1 MKKTT
6 TAKRSSAQKKLIPAA
21 GALMVSAAMLG
32 TSTFAWFTM
41 SREVQVTGL
50 NMTATVPEDLQISL
64 GAIYKANNSA
74 IAVEGDKLSLA
85 NSTGTIYGDDGTAAA
100 PQNTWDWASSADI
113 SAYYQFGKLMPAS
126 SRDGATIFYTADATG
141 SGRTVSNVAKYFAAN
156 SGLTAW
162 AAGGT
167 ATPTGDQDSAKA
179 KLHAITSKS
188 GAQKDTGTD
197 KWDPSGADGTT
208 YIKATSWEDTNDDGY
223 YVDIPIW
230 LRSSATEDINV
241 KVEGYV
247 LPQSGNTGKTDTQI
261 ELYRSVRVALLN
273 GDTQG
278 IKPASGSATAVTAG
292 SVVNTNNILPLVD
305 ALDKT
310 KVDGDS
316 KYTEITNIT
325 NPFTATAANPSIL
338 DSAIYHERTSATGA
352 DLYAVNEL
360 TAYTAEQISGD
371 KTGHLVNGDKYG
383 TYTTYTAYDGT
394 SAVAT
399 VKANT
404 TSDAYG
410 DAKMLWIRVWLDGED
425 EECWNDN
432 AGQDWAISLKFT
444 KIESGS

>member
-1 MKKTT
+1 M
-6 TAKRSSAQKKLIPAA
+6 AY
-21 GALMVSAAMLG
+21 
-32 TSTFAWFTM
+32 AWFTM
-41 SREVQVTGL
+41 SREVNVTGL
-50 NMTATVPEDLQISL
+50 QMTATVPEDLQISL

-85 NSTGTIYGDDGTAAA
+85 NSTGTLYGDNGTVAD

-156 SGLTAW
+156 SGLEAW
-162 AAGGT
+162 KTGGT
-167 ATPTGDQDSAKA
+167 AAPTSGDDVARA
-179 KLHAITSKS
+179 TLHAITAKT
-188 GAQKDTGTD
+188 GAAKDAATD
-197 KWDPSGADGTT
+197 KWDPSGAAGTT
-208 YIKATSWEDTNDDGY
+208 YNKATGWDDTNDDGY
-223 YVDIPIW
+223 YIDIPIW

-241 KVEGYV
+241 KIEGYV
-247 LPQSGNTGKTDTQI
+247 LPQSGNTGKTDTDI

-278 IKPASGSATAVTAG
+278 IKPATGDTPAVTAG
-292 SVVNTNNILPLVD
+292 SVVTTNNILPLVD

-310 KVDGDS
+310 KIDGNS
-316 KYTEITNIT
+316 KYTEITNIS
-325 NPFTATAANPSIL
+325 NPFTAVAGTNDVIL
-338 DSAIYHERTSATGA
+338 DSAIYHERTSVAGTE
-352 DLYAVNEL
+352 LYAVNTLSNYVEADV
-360 TAYTAEQISGD
+360 TAD
-371 KTGHLVNGDKYG
+371 KTGHITTSDKKAN
-383 TYTTYTAYDGT
+383 YTTYTAYDGT

-404 TSDAYG
+404 TSDTYG
-410 DAKMLWIRVWLDGED
+410 EMKKLWIRVWIDGED

-444 KIESGS
+444 KL

>member
-1 MKKTT
+1 MKANTNTKTNN
-6 TAKRSSAQKKLIPAA
+6 RKKLIPAA
-21 GALMVSAAMLG
+21 GALMISAAMLG

-64 GAIYKANNSA
+64 GAIYKADNSA

-85 NSTGTIYGDDGTAAA
+85 NSTGTLHGDDGTVAD
-100 PQNTWDWASSADI
+100 PTNTWDWASSADI

-126 SRDGATIFYTADATG
+126 SRDGATIFYTPDATG
-141 SGRTVSNVAKYFAAN
+141 SGRTVSGVAKYFAAN

-162 AAGGT
+162 ATGGT
-167 ATPTGDQDSAKA
+167 AAPASGGDDAKA
-179 KLHAITSKS
+179 TLHAITAKT
-188 GAQKDTGTD
+188 GAAKDTATD
-197 KWDPSGADGTT
+197 TWDPSGAAGTT
-208 YIKATSWEDTNDDGY
+208 YTKATGWDKTNDDGY
-223 YVDIPIW
+223 YVDIPIFM
-230 LRSSATEDINV
+230 RSSATEDINV

-247 LPQSGNTGKTDTQI
+247 LPQSGNTNKSDTEI

-278 IKPASGSATAVTAG
+278 IKPATGSATAVTAG

-310 KVDGDS
+310 KVSGG
-316 KYTEITNIT
+316 KYTEITNIA
-325 NPFTATAANPSIL
+325 NPFTATVANPSIL
-338 DSAIYHERTSATGA
+338 DSAIYIERTTETTGLWAVDTLSNYVEA
-352 DLYAVNEL
+352 DV
-360 TAYTAEQISGD
+360 TAD
-371 KTGHLVNGDKYG
+371 KTGHISTSDKKANYS
-383 TYTTYTAYDGT
+383 TYTAYDGT

-410 DAKMLWIRVWLDGED
+410 EMKKLWIRVWLDGED

-444 KIESGS
+444 KI

>member
-1 MKKTT
+1 MKANTKNKKGSTMKKL
-6 TAKRSSAQKKLIPAA
+6 APAA
-21 GALMVSAAMLG
+21 GMLAISATMLA
-32 TSTFAWFTM
+32 TSTYAWFTM

-64 GAIYKANNSA
+64 GAIYKADNSA

-85 NSTGTIYGDDGTAAA
+85 NSTGTIHGDDGAAA
-100 PQNTWDWASSADI
+100 EPTNTWDWASSADI

-141 SGRTVSNVAKYFAAN
+141 SGRTVSSVAKYFAAN

-162 AAGGT
+162 TTGGT
-167 ATPTGDQDSAKA
+167 AAAGSSDDSAKA
-179 KLHAITSKS
+179 TLHAITAKN
-188 GAQKDTGTD
+188 GAAKNTTTDT
-197 KWDPSGADGTT
+197 WDPSGTAGTT
-208 YIKATSWEDTNDDGY
+208 YSKATGWNDTNDDGY
-223 YVDIPIW
+223 YIDIPIW

-241 KVEGYV
+241 KIEGYV
-247 LPQSGNTGKTDTQI
+247 LPQSGNTGKTDTEI

-278 IKPASGSATAVTAG
+278 IKPAGGSATAVTVG

-310 KVDGDS
+310 KADGTTGLYS
-316 KYTEITNIT
+316 EITNIS
-325 NPFTATAANPSIL
+325 NPFTATTDNPSIL
-338 DSAIYHERTSATGA
+338 DSAIYHERLSVSGT
-352 DLYAVNEL
+352 DLYAVNTLSNYEEADV
-360 TAYTAEQISGD
+360 TAD
-371 KTGHLVNGDKYG
+371 KTGHISTSDKKAN
-383 TYTTYTAYDGT
+383 YTTYTAYDGT

-404 TSDAYG
+404 TSDTYG
-410 DAKMLWIRVWLDGED
+410 EMKKLWIRVWLDGED

-432 AGQDWAISLKFT
+432 AGQDWAISLRFS
-444 KIESGS
+444 KID